1 MNLNFEDKNKF
12 YTLQVKKSYKKL
24 RDFLKAQEISS
35 RYIKRAIK
43 NQEIFLN
50 FQKVTKNHELKA
62 KDTISLYIPDEE
74 YNVICQ
80 EKKLDII
87 YEDEDLLAVNKPG
100 GIIVHAVGIEQEGT
114 LSNFVGGYFQ
124 KNGIKRKVRVINRLD
139 RDTSGLVL
147 FAKNSMAHSVLAA
160 QFIDR
165 SIEKIYIAAIKGYLE
180 GRGRIEAP
188 IGLGEDG
195 IKREVRSDGKM
206 AITEY
211 EEIGK
216 TQEGSILRL
225 KLLTGRTHQIRVHL
239 KSLGH
244 PILGDSLYEGQSDL
258 IKRQALHSKELT
270 FKHPRNGKIIKLDAA
285 LPEDM
290 EKLISSK

>member
-1 MNLNFEDKNKF
+1 ME
-12 YTLQVKKSYKKL
+12 KSYKKL

>member
-1 MNLNFEDKNKF
+1 ME
-12 YTLQVKKSYKKL
+12 KSYKKL

-211 EEIGK
+211 KEIGK

>member
-290 EKLISSK
+290 EKLISGK

>member
-1 MNLNFEDKNKF
+1 MNLNFEDKNEF

-87 YEDEDLLAVNKPG
+87 YEDEDLLAINKPG